1 MIRSTPSIRAI
12 ALEQFNG
19 RLAAARKQARDM
31 GELWPGDPANENLTL
46 WLAIAL
52 AAGVGGDLPR
62 EVCAAIEVKAIYPVG
77 QAFLP
82 PPSSIA
88 HEHAWKGE
96 LARARDVALAKA
108 EQRPCNIRA
117 EQRARDLIRLADAL
131 GAPPIDWSRAAQA
144 GVPDAEQAQRWG
156 IAA

>member
-1 MIRSTPSIRAI
+1 MIRTTPTIRRI

-52 AAGVGGDLPR
+52 AAGVGRDLPR
-62 EVCAAIEVKAIYPVG
+62 EVCAAIEMEAIHPV
-77 QAFLP
+77 AAKFLP
-82 PPSSIA
+82 NAERIA

-96 LARARDVALAKA
+96 LARARDAARAKA
-108 EQRPCNIRA
+108 EQSKNPHQIRRALDLTLLA
-117 EQRARDLIRLADAL
+117 EAL
-131 GAPPIDWSRAAQA
+131 GAPPIDLGLGQTQELAA
-144 GVPDAEQAQRWG
+144 
-156 IAA
+156 